1 MVAKEYTERAG
12 VYKVQTFGT
21 TQFCIFYV
29 SPFSWQSNMM
39 HNALVRNWESS
50 KLLYPPA

>member
-21 TQFCIFYV
+21 TQGIDACEKLIKEK
-29 SPFSWQSNMM
+29 
-39 HNALVRNWESS
+39 VRQGVVVG
-50 KLLYPPA
+50 K